1 MKLKDKIAL
10 ITGSATGIGRSTA
23 LLFSQEGAKVVLADI
38 SKEAEETV
46 REIRAAGGS
55 AVFVQGDVSIPSD
68 AQKMVNTVKESY
80 GEINILHN
88 NAGILRICGDLS
100 KTEESD
106 WDRIVDINLKGVFLV
121 SKYTIPLMISSGG
134 GSIVNTASMAGW
146 TVGMAGLAAYCA
158 SKAGVVG
165 LTKCMA
171 LELAVHDIRANCVC
185 PGTIDTTLYPTQF
198 LKHGGTQDELDA
210 GQEALAAT
218 IPQGRYGTSAEIA
231 QAVLFLASEES
242 SYVNGQALVVDGGF
256 SNQ

>member
-38 SKEAEETV
+38 SREAEETV

-68 AQKMVNTVKESY
+68 AQKMVDTAKESY

-106 WDRIVDINLKGVFLV
+106 WDHIIDINLKGVFLV
-121 SKYTIPLMISSGG
+121 SKYTIPLKISSGG

>member
-55 AVFVQGDVSIPSD
+55 AVFVQGDVSVPSD

-88 NAGILRICGDLS
+88 NAGILRICGDLF

-121 SKYTIPLMISSGG
+121 SKYAIPPQTPEQSWIQLFDGSLSQTPHSSSTAFPLTSPKQSVQDELFPPHSPHSSYFISKP
-134 GSIVNTASMAGW
+134 
-146 TVGMAGLAAYCA
+146 L
-158 SKAGVVG
+158 
-165 LTKCMA
+165 LF
-171 LELAVHDIRANCVC
+171 
-185 PGTIDTTLYPTQF
+185 QF
-198 LKHGGTQDELDA
+198 PSQPKTQDE
-210 GQEALAAT
+210 
-218 IPQGRYGTSAEIA
+218 
-231 QAVLFLASEES
+231 
-242 SYVNGQALVVDGGF
+242 F
-256 SNQ
+256 SPTNIHSLQLSI

>member
-1 MKLKDKIAL
+1 MKLKDKVVL
-10 ITGSATGIGRSTA
+10 ITGCATGIGRSTA
-23 LLFSQEGAKVVLADI
+23 LLFSKEGAKGVLSDI
-38 SKEAEETV
+38 SQDAEETV
-46 REIRAAGGS
+46 REIRSSGGH
-55 AVFVQGDVSIPSD
+55 AVFVQGDVSIASD
-68 AQKMVNTVKESY
+68 AQKMVDTAKESY

-121 SKYTIPLMISSGG
+121 SKYVIPVMTASGG

-146 TVGMAGLAAYCA
+146 TVGMEGLAAYCA

-171 LELAVHDIRANCVC
+171 LELAEYDIRVNCVC
-185 PGTIDTTLYPTQF
+185 PVTIDTTLYPTQF
-198 LKHGGTQDELDA
+198 LKHGGTRDELDA
-210 GQEALAAT
+210 GQKALAAT

-231 QAVLFLASEES
+231 QAVLYFASEES

>member
-38 SKEAEETV
+38 SREAEETV
-46 REIRAAGGS
+46 QEIRAAGGS

>member
-1 MKLKDKIAL
+1 MKLKDKVAL

-55 AVFVQGDVSIPSD
+55 AVFVQGDVSVPSD
-68 AQKMVNTVKESY
+68 AQKMVNTAKESY

-88 NAGILRICGDLS
+88 NAGILRICGDLF

-171 LELAVHDIRANCVC
+171 LELAMHDIRANCVC

-231 QAVLFLASEES
+231 QAVLFLASEAS